1 MSLMSHHLHV
11 DCRAVALTSDLSYR
25 LPAEWEPHAATWL
38 IWPGNDILVQHW
50 RGQAEALRCFV
61 RSYIEQLVH
70 SEPVC
75 LLVAGSM
82 RHRPPEAWRSDP
94 RIHVIDIASNDVWLR
109 DTAPTFLVPQRAE
122 PASAPV
128 PIRALCARWAAYGG
142 KYYPSDQD
150 AALAVRIASHLHC
163 LREDL
168 PLVLEG
174 GAFDTDGQGTVLLST
189 GSVVCP
195 QRHPGQSQ
203 QSLESRIREA
213 LGASHLIWVTG
224 CLEGDDTDGHV
235 DQMVRF
241 VAPGRVLV
249 ANQPDPGHPD
259 HAMLLRLQEQLQHQ
273 RDARGR
279 KLEIIPINLPP
290 ARYIGSRLLPSSYL
304 NFYIT
309 NRAVYIPCFGSSS
322 DDAAV
327 LVLEGCFPG
336 RRIVPIDCRVLIH
349 GGGALHCISRQQ
361 PALAEV
367 QQPYHKLAPLDS

>member
-1 MSLMSHHLHV
+1 MPYHLHV
-11 DCRAVALTSDLSYR
+11 DRQAVALTPSLSYR

-38 IWPGNDILVQHW
+38 IWPGHDTMIQHW
-50 RGQAEALRCFV
+50 RGQAEALRCFF

-82 RHRPPEAWRSDP
+82 RHRPPEAWRSDS
-94 RIHVIDIASNDVWLR
+94 RIHVIDIASDDVWLR
-109 DTAPTFLVPQRAE
+109 DTAPTFLVPQRPE

-128 PIRALCARWAAYGG
+128 PMRALCARWAAYGG
-142 KYYPSDQD
+142 KYHPSDQD
-150 AALAVRIASHLHC
+150 AALAGRIASHLHC
-163 LREDL
+163 LRDDL

-203 QSLESRIREA
+203 RSLESRIRDA
-213 LGASHLIWVTG
+213 LGASQLIWIAG

-241 VAPGRVLV
+241 VEPGRVLV
-249 ANQPDPGHPD
+249 ANQPDPDHPD
-259 HAMLLRLQEQLQHQ
+259 HTMLQRLQQQLQHQ

-279 KLEIIPINLPP
+279 TLEIIPLDLPP
-290 ARYIGSRLLPSSYL
+290 ARYSGSRLLPSSYL
-304 NFYIT
+304 NFYIA
-309 NRAVYIPCFGSSS
+309 NRAVYLPCFGSPS
-322 DDAAV
+322 DAAAAAV
-327 LVLEGCFPG
+327 LQRCFSG

-361 PALAEV
+361 PALAGA
-367 QQPYHKLAPLDS
+367 QLPCNNLAHLDS